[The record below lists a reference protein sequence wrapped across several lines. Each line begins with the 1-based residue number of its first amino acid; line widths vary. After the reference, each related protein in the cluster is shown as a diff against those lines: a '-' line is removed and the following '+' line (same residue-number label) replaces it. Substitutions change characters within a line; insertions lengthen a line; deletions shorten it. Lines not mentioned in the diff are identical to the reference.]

1 MLVDHHVIELEQAF
15 VMASDL
21 SSSSSSD
28 VEMTD
33 SGSEEVGSD
42 LVPAPPGTW
51 RDRRGWDRFHEPER
65 QRRVD
70 VIERAGQPAHV
81 TVSLWQHLRPD
92 QDANDDLWVLEFHPA
107 PGFIHMSDNYRDGP
121 WEELV
126 PNGGYH
132 MSLAT
137 LGEVAASPSL
147 TRDLQD
153 VIAHVDGKS
162 GNIMIHRVDARTST
176 FINSWHCPI
185 LGGVW
190 YQIRRLRQAST
201 HSGPL
206 TISA

>member
-1 MLVDHHVIELEQAF
+1 MLVDNHIIELEQALA
-15 VMASDL
+15 MASEHT
-21 SSSSSSD
+21 SSSSSD
-28 VEMTD
+28 VDMTD
-33 SGSEEVGSD
+33 SGSEEVGGD
-42 LVPAPPGTW
+42 PLPAPIETW
-51 RDRRGWDRFHEPER
+51 RDGRGWDRFWEPER

-70 VIERAGQPAHV
+70 VIERVGQPVHV
-81 TVSLWQHLRPD
+81 TVTLWPHLRAD
-92 QDANDDLWVLEFHPA
+92 QDATDDLWVLEFHPSA
-107 PGFIHMSDNYRDGP
+107 GFVHMSANYRDGP

-137 LGEVAASPSL
+137 LGEVAASASL

-153 VIAHVDGKS
+153 VIAQVDGKS